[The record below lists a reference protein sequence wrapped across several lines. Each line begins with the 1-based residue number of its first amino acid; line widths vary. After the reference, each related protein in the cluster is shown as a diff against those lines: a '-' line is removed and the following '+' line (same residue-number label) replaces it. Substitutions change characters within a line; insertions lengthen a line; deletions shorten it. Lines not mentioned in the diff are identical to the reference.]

1 MLGLIARKLV
11 SLVAVLL
18 AVSFLTF
25 MLINLLPGDPAL
37 QVLGPGGAQSPEVI
51 EQVREDLKLNDP
63 LPVRY
68 FSWLAD
74 AATGDL
80 GRSYQTRMEV
90 TEAIKQRLPV
100 TLEITVVAMLM
111 AVIVS
116 IPLGVI
122 TAYRA
127 NTYFDKSVTTA
138 TFGLLSIPNF
148 MLALFLIY
156 TFAVRFDMFPATG
169 WARLT
174 PFPENLYEN
183 LRSAFLPSLSLAVG
197 NIAVLTRLLRTDM
210 IATLQ
215 EDHVTM
221 ARAKGLP
228 TWRILFRHAL
238 RPSSFSLLTVA
249 GLQMGALIGGT
260 VVIETIFALPGVG
273 RLLIDSIFQRDLL
286 VVQGIVLLLSV
297 AYVGVNFAVDILY
310 SFLDPRIRLGE
321 SRVNA

>member
-1 MLGLIARKLV
+1 MIGLIGRKV
-11 SLVAVLL
+11 VALVAVLL

-25 MLINLLPGDPAL
+25 TLMEFLPGDPAL
-37 QVLGPGGAQSPEVI
+37 QVLGPGGAQSAEII
-51 EQVREDLKLNDP
+51 EQVREDLNLNDP
-63 LPVRY
+63 FLLRY
-68 FSWLAD
+68 VHWLGD
-74 AATGDL
+74 AVTGDL
-80 GRSYQTRMEV
+80 GRSYQARMEV
-90 TEAIKQRLPV
+90 TDAIKQRVPV
-100 TLEITVVAMLM
+100 TLEIAVLAMLM
-111 AVIVS
+111 ALLIS
-116 IPLGVI
+116 IPLGVV

-138 TFGLLSIPNF
+138 TFGLLSVPSF

-156 TFAVRFDMFPATG
+156 TFAVRFHVFPATG
-169 WARLT
+169 WTRLT
-174 PFPENLYEN
+174 ADPAEN
-183 LRSAFLPSLSLAVG
+183 LRSAFLPALSLSVA

-210 IATLQ
+210 ISTLQ

-260 VVIETIFALPGVG
+260 VVIEQLFALPGVG
-273 RLLIDSIFQRDLL
+273 RLLIDSIFQRDYP

-297 AYVGVNFAVDILY
+297 AYVGMNFLVDILY
-310 SFLDPRIRLGE
+310 SVLDPRIRLGG